1 MSSYNIVNGIRASE
15 NQELLTDIL
24 RGEWRFRGLVT
35 TDWYT
40 HGEQYREINAGNDVK
55 MGCGMP
61 EETIKA
67 LIDGRLSREAMET
80 SVRRVLELLLKLA

>member
-1 MSSYNIVNGIRASE
+1 
-15 NQELLTDIL
+15 
-24 RGEWRFRGLVT
+24 
-35 TDWYT
+35 
-40 HGEQYREINAGNDVK
+40 